1 MKSSDQILKKKYLLF
16 LKKQEVKGEPFLNKV
31 NQFKNFYLPIS
42 DYIYKSLKKNKAN
55 NLIGLS
61 GGQGSGKST
70 IAKILKIILEERY
83 KMKVINFS
91 IDDYYKTI
99 KERKKNFQKKQVIYF

>member
-1 MKSSDQILKKKYLLF
+1 MNSSDQILKKKYLLF
-16 LKKQEVKGEPFLNKV
+16 LKKQEVKGEPFLNKL

-42 DYIYKSLKKNKAN
+42 EYIYRSLRINKTN

-70 IAKILKIILEERY
+70 IAKILKIIL
-83 KMKVINFS
+83 
-91 IDDYYKTI
+91 D
-99 KERKKNFQKKQVIYF
+99 

>member
-42 DYIYKSLKKNKAN
+42 EYIYKSLR
-55 NLIGLS
+55 
-61 GGQGSGKST
+61 
-70 IAKILKIILEERY
+70 KIKQII
-83 KMKVINFS
+83 
-91 IDDYYKTI
+91 
-99 KERKKNFQKKQVIYF
+99 